1 MTLVNLMSRFALVAM
16 LALSVV
22 ACEDNNA
29 EDVGET
35 IDEVVTDAGNKVED
49 ICEDVKDK
57 ADAEDEDC

>member
-1 MTLVNLMSRFALVAM
+1 MTFTTLMSRFALIAM

-29 EDVGET
+29 EEVGET

-49 ICEDVKDK
+49 VCEDVKEK
-57 ADAEDEDC
+57 ADAEDKDC

>member
-49 ICEDVKDK
+49 VCEDVKDK